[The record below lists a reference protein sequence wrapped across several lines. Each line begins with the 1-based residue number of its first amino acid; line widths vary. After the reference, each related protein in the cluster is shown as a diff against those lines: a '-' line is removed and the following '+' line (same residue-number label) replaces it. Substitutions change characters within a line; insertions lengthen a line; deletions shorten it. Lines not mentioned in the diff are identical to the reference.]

1 MGGCGV
7 GDRVGLEGKWWEQMY
22 GGGKASRMGGS
33 GRKGKWEE
41 RKGKDG
47 SVILGLDSGERK
59 VFVQQCWAGSL
70 AEPEARSREPRW
82 TLYWPRNEPIRAGLR
97 QEWEGKDEGGNREES
112 SRS

>member
-1 MGGCGV
+1 MEVGRLREWEGV
-7 GDRVGLEGKWWEQMY
+7 GGKE
-22 GGGKASRMGGS
+22 S
-33 GRKGKWEE
+33 GRKGKEKMALSSW
-41 RKGKDG
+41 DW
-47 SVILGLDSGERK
+47 ILGERK